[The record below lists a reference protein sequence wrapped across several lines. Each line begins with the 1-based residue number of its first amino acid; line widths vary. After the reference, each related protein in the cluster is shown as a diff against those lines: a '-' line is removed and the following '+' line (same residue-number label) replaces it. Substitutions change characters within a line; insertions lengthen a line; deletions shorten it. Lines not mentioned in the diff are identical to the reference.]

1 MQYLFSCSPF
11 IPLEEFKEENITLQ
25 RFILSWSMYA
35 LLDYKECYR
44 SLLYIGYEDGLQ
56 TVFKKVRPKK
66 TYNDLLKLKE
76 RKIFTIL
83 IIENNHDKYSNYL
96 ELLFKK
102 GVTFAVENYMQR
114 AGFLFNEKNNL
125 STVLLLLKVNEKFLE
140 EFV

>member
-1 MQYLFSCSPF
+1 M
-11 IPLEEFKEENITLQ
+11 
-25 RFILSWSMYA
+25 
-35 LLDYKECYR
+35 
-44 SLLYIGYEDGLQ
+44 
-56 TVFKKVRPKK
+56 FKKVRPKK

-125 STVLLLLKVNEKFLE
+125 SKVLLLLKVNEKFLE